1 MGASPGGDA
10 PGPSPDPRLVRAS
23 AMVFVDDPSA
33 PVLDDTD
40 LHHLVDV
47 LRLRTNET
55 VVACDGEGTWTLC
68 RFRGAQRSS
77 DGAEVLD
84 VESEPVTEAR
94 PAPSI
99 TIGFA
104 PVKGDRPE
112 WVVQKLT
119 ELGVDRIVPIRSAR
133 SVVRWEGGRAARSLG
148 RLGRVA
154 REAAAQT
161 RRTWLP
167 AVEPVTPLE
176 GLAEL
181 VGVAP
186 VLAVPGGGPLTLDH
200 RLVVVGPEGGWDD
213 TELTRF
219 GEGIGLGPTVLR
231 SETAAL
237 VAATLSCGLRSNLVR
252 PLA

>member
-1 MGASPGGDA
+1 MRRCSTTRTSTTWSTCCASG
-10 PGPSPDPRLVRAS
+10 RR
-23 AMVFVDDPSA
+23 
-33 PVLDDTD
+33 
-40 LHHLVDV
+40 
-47 LRLRTNET
+47 R
-55 VVACDGEGTWTLC
+55 
-68 RFRGAQRSS
+68 RSS
-77 DGAEVLD
+77 PATAKVPGRSVGFGERKGLGPRAEVLD
-84 VESEPVTEAR
+84 VDAEPVTEAR
-94 PAPSI
+94 RAPSI
-99 TIGFA
+99 TIAFA

-133 SVVRWEGGRAARSLG
+133 SVVRWEGGRAARALD

-154 REAAAQT
+154 REAAAQS

-167 AVEPVTPLE
+167 AVEPLTPLE

-237 VAATLSCGLRSNLVR
+237 VAATFLCGLRSNLVR